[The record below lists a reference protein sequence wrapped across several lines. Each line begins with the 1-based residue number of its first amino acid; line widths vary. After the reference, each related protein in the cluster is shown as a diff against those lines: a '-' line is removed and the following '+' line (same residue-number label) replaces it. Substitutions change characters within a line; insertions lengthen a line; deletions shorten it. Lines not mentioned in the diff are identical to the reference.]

1 MIENPLP
8 GGWAVPA
15 RYHDQEIP
23 AFRGNPFIEA
33 LPPILS
39 RKKALR
45 QMTCYPEYDPSHREL
60 EPHIREH
67 LAAGLTSIRHPVA
80 LHLDLESRISR
91 LIRWGYVGRNPMLPS
106 FQIEIDARES
116 SLRVEGGRKDRVISG
131 GRGVNASATGLTFLG
146 ITGIGKT
153 AAIEMCLNLYP
164 QLILH
169 SEYKGRPFTQTQV
182 TWLRLQCPYDGSIL
196 SLCQNFF
203 TAMDALHAGLPV
215 PTNYRNVYVPQR
227 PSIQRLIPSMAR
239 LAAQHGLGMLVL
251 DEVQDLNPQGSRAI
265 LSFLVQLVNT
275 IGIPVVLVG
284 GIDAL
289 PVLTAQFRQAR
300 RGASEGDLILGRAQ
314 PGERFR
320 KFCEVLWRF
329 QYTRHEVPLTDKIL
343 EVLYDESQ
351 GITHYL
357 VLLYKLAQIRAIS
370 TRAERITPALIR
382 SVAKDC
388 LAQAQPVLRLM
399 RRGETEQLRLKGD
412 TEIPKGIESVPFV
425 RGDAVSEA
433 DARRKPLK
441 PKLSAKGSKESAAPV
456 QGEAPKP
463 KPASNGPS
471 RRRGRVPRKDE
482 DRTLPALLRAAQNAG
497 GDFEA
502 ELRENGVM
510 LTPLWAQVAP
520 EAIQV

>member
-39 RKKALR
+39 REDAR
-45 QMTCYPEYDPSHREL
+45 QQMTYYPEYDPSQREL
-60 EPHIREH
+60 GPHIREH
-67 LAAGLTSIRHPVA
+67 LAAGLTSIRQPVA
-80 LHLDLESRISR
+80 LHLELESRISR
-91 LIRWGYVGRNPMLPS
+91 LVRWGYAGRNPMLPS
-106 FQIEIDARES
+106 FQMEIDARER
-116 SLRVEGGRKDRVISG
+116 SLRVEGGRNDLMISG
-131 GRGVNASATGLTFLG
+131 GRGPNASATGLTFLG

-153 AAIEMCLNLYP
+153 VATEMCLNLYP

-169 SEYKGRPFTQTQV
+169 TEYRGRPFTQTQV
-182 TWLRLQCPYDGSIL
+182 VWLRLQCPSDGSIL
-196 SLCQNFF
+196 TLCQNFF

-215 PTNYRNVYVPQR
+215 PTDYRQAYVPQR

-251 DEVQDLNPQGSRAI
+251 DEVQDLNPRGSRAI

-289 PVLTAQFRQAR
+289 PILTAQFRQAR

-320 KFCEVLWRF
+320 SFCEVLWRF
-329 QYTRHEVPLTDKIL
+329 QYTRHETPLTDKIVK
-343 EVLYDESQ
+343 VLYEESQ

-370 TRAERITPALIR
+370 TGSERITPALIR

-399 RRGETEQLRLKGD
+399 RRGDTEKLLLKGD
-412 TEIPKGIESVPFV
+412 AEIPKGIESVPFV

-433 DARRKPLK
+433 YARRKPLK
-441 PKLSAKGSKESAAPV
+441 PKPSAKEPEAPTAPAS
-456 QGEAPKP
+456 GEAPKP
-463 KPASNGPS
+463 EPASS
-471 RRRGRVPRKDE
+471 RQTRRKAKHE
-482 DRTLPALLRAAQNAG
+482 DGTLPALLRAIEDPDQ
-497 GDFEA
+497 DLETV
-502 ELRENGVM
+502 LRDNGVM

-520 EAIQV
+520 EATAV